1 LSLESTALQWMLVPQ
16 QALIN
21 KILFKCSKA
30 QIVHI
35 CLFNATKLT
44 KLNPNHAMIGT
55 ACSGESTPGSAVGL
69 DGCPGQG
76 CWVALASVGAAME
89 DKD

>member
-1 LSLESTALQWMLVPQ
+1 
-16 QALIN
+16 
-21 KILFKCSKA
+21 
-30 QIVHI
+30 
-35 CLFNATKLT
+35 
-44 KLNPNHAMIGT
+44 MIAT
-55 ACSGESTPGSAVGL
+55 ACSRESSPGSAVGL